1 MIVEIQGALYPEER
15 ALVEGRLLR
24 NLGEFGAD
32 VRRVAASMKRSP
44 DRQRI
49 VSVLVVTRGFRCI
62 VETGTA
68 KSLAVALDKSAK
80 QARSAVA
87 RTLGIAPPKRHSV
100 RHTVRESMVVLAA
113 PPSRFVDHDED
124 VLSA

>member
-15 ALVEGRLLR
+15 ALLEGRLLR

-44 DRQRI
+44 DRQR
-49 VSVLVVTRGFRCI
+49 VVTVLVVTRGFRCI
-62 VETGTA
+62 VETSTA
-68 KSLAVALDKSAK
+68 KTLAGAVDKSVK

-87 RTLGIAPPKRHSV
+87 RTLGIAQPKRHTV
-100 RHTVRESMVVLAA
+100 RHAVRESMVVLATA
-113 PPSRFVDHDED
+113 PSGFVEHDED